1 MPKTKSDAD
10 DRAAEAGHA
19 ADPVPQ
25 PAAEPEVHVEGGSPS
40 RGAQVI
46 LTGEAQDAARGGL
59 AGDIEGNTLAKR
71 ALEADGTVADG
82 TTPDGS
88 TLSGKPP
95 ADVVVTE
102 QAQPSGEKPAEQGT
116 TRVESSNPQKEG

>member
-1 MPKTKSDAD
+1 MPDNKSDK
-10 DRAAEAGHA
+10 HA
-19 ADPVPQ
+19 APKPDAPKAA
-25 PAAEPEVHVEGGSPS
+25 PATDDTVRVEGGTNA

-59 AGDIEGNTLAKR
+59 AGDMTENTLAKR

-88 TLSGKPP
+88 TLTGKPP

-102 QAQPSGEKPAEQGT
+102 QAQPGGQPPAKPGS
-116 TRVESSNPQKEG
+116 TRVDSTNPQTQK